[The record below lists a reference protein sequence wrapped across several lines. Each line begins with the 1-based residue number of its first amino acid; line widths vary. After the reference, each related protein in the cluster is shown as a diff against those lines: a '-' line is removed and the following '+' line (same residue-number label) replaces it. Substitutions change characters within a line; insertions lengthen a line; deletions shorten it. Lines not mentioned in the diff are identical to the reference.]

1 MLRRAAVA
9 GLATAIVAA
18 AGSTAAFAGT
28 RTFGSTLKTAPT
40 LDTANGAYQHNGKAT
55 GTEKVIPPFPHAAE
69 DATVWSTR
77 VSRSS
82 AGAPAGGQVT
92 AVKLEGC
99 TIKDTTAPGA
109 HGRQT
114 SQGVPV
120 NTILFQTLHRQG
132 ASVTATATAGNF
144 LMPFCS
150 HSNDPAKGA
159 VNTRT
164 VTTFHPVHECVA
176 RGDLVGFHDIG
187 GFIPATSSAGPWY
200 PQGVPFDVIARVKG
214 SAMASYVGITGVY
227 GPGSPSGPG
236 FGFARESGQEL
247 TMQLVEGTGDDAYGL
262 CPGGHASE
270 PATSNKILCDYGGG
284 GGGHPRCNAQGQPAV
299 RLRRFDSLSS
309 GF

>member
-1 MLRRAAVA
+1 MLRCAAVA

-28 RTFGSTLKTAPT
+28 RTFGSTLTTAPT

-69 DATVWSTR
+69 DATVWNTH

-82 AGAPAGGQVT
+82 AGAPVGGQVT
-92 AVKLEGC
+92 GVKVEGC
-99 TIKDTTAPGA
+99 AIKDTTAPGA

-132 ASVTATATAGNF
+132 ASVKATATAGNF

-150 HSNDPAKGA
+150 HSKDPATGA
-159 VNTRT
+159 VNTHT

-214 SAMASYVGITGVY
+214 SATGSYVGVVGVY

-247 TMQLVEGTGDDAYGL
+247 TMQLVEGTGNDAYGL

-270 PATSNKILCDYGGG
+270 PATSNTIICDYGGG
-284 GGGHPRCNAQGQPAV
+284 GGGHPRCNAQGQPAL
-299 RLRRFDSLSS
+299 RLRPFGRISS
-309 GF
+309 AF